1 MSTKRRVVLVVL
13 DGFGERP
20 EKDANA
26 VRLARTPTFDALYK
40 KYPWTLIG
48 ASGNDVGL
56 PDGQMGN
63 SEVGHLNL
71 GAGRIVYMDVV
82 RIDKGI
88 QDGSFFDNATLVQT
102 VDAAK
107 KSGGTLHLFG
117 LTSPGNVHAALE
129 HGYAVCELAKR
140 RGLTKVAWHAF
151 LDGRDTPPKS
161 AAGYLRTVAAKLK
174 EIGVGQLA
182 SAVGRYYAMD
192 RDKRWERLEVAWK
205 MLTRGEGRVVDDL
218 AAAVEGCYRGEGT
231 SDGKEVTDEFI
242 TPLLAK
248 GADGKPAA
256 LVKDG
261 DACFFFNFRADRAR
275 QLTLAL
281 SASDA
286 DFPHFDRAPRPK
298 LAAFATMNQYDAKV
312 PVPAAFPPQ
321 SLDMIL
327 SEVLSKNDVSQ
338 LRTAETEKFP
348 HVTYFFNGG
357 VEKEYPGEERN
368 LVPSNRSVA
377 TYDLAPEMSAVAIT
391 DVVVKALEAGRPD
404 FILVNYANPDMVGH
418 TGKLQP
424 AVTAIDTIDKC
435 MGRIVEAA
443 AKANASVFITADHG
457 NCETMVDPTTGQP
470 HTAHTTNPVP
480 FIGIGDD
487 LVGRKLL
494 PGGRLADVAPT
505 ILDYLGLAKPEQM
518 DGRSL
523 LEKKKP

>member
-1 MSTKRRVVLVVL
+1 MSKKPRVVLVVL

-26 VRLARTPTFDALYK
+26 VRLARTPTFDAVYK

-48 ASGNDVGL
+48 ASGFDVGL

-82 RIDKGI
+82 RIDKAI
-88 QDGSFFDNATLVQT
+88 QDGTFYDNATLVQT
-102 VDAAK
+102 VEAAK
-107 KSGGTLHLFG
+107 KSGGTLHVFG

-129 HGYAVCELAKR
+129 HGYAAVELAKR

-174 EIGVGQLA
+174 EIGVGQIV
-182 SAVGRYYAMD
+182 SATGRYYAMD

-205 MLTRGEGRVVDDL
+205 ALTRGEGRLVDDL

-231 SDGKEVTDEFI
+231 ADGKEVTDEFI

-248 GADGKPAA
+248 GPDGKPAA
-256 LVKDG
+256 LIKDG

-281 SASDA
+281 SAD
-286 DFPHFDRAPRPK
+286 DFTHFDRTPRPK
-298 LAAFATMNQYDAKV
+298 LAAFATMNQYDSKV
-312 PVPAAFPPQ
+312 PVPAAFMPQ

-327 SEVLSKNDVSQ
+327 SEVLSKNGVTQ

-418 TGKLQP
+418 TGKLKP
-424 AVTAIDTIDKC
+424 AVTAIDTIDQC
-435 MGRIVEAA
+435 MGRIVDAA
-443 AKANASVFITADHG
+443 AKANATVFITADHG
-457 NCETMVDPTTGQP
+457 NCETMVDPTTGEP

-480 FIGIGDD
+480 FIGIGAD

-505 ILDYLGLAKPEQM
+505 ILDYWGIEKPAEM

-523 LEKKKP
+523 LEAK